1 MQRDRPNVEIF
12 QCVEIQEKPNLSKTQ
27 GASTPEKVSRLQ
39 RVPYAS
45 TIGSIM
51 YAVRCTRPGVAFVQN
66 LCSRFQQNPARVT
79 CYTDVYKDDTKSQL
93 GYVFLLNEG
102 AVDWK
107 SAKQSTIVMSS
118 AESEYIVASEAA
130 MEVV

>member
-12 QCVEIQEKPNLSKTQ
+12 QCVEMQEKPNLSKTQ
-27 GASTPEKVSRLQ
+27 GASTLEEVSRLQ

-66 LCSRFQQNPARVT
+66 LCSRFQQNP
-79 CYTDVYKDDTKSQL
+79 
-93 GYVFLLNEG
+93 G